1 MKNYVYLP
9 AAALCTVLFLGACDD
24 GSGTVTPVTPLR
36 AAYVVALPDIPPAW
50 ETMLGNPEWRLEWL
64 NSAGEKTETRIQSGD
79 RAEIAPPESWASP
92 VSAWPCWP
100 GRGIGP
106 GTFRPAGAI
115 FPFDVADGTVTL
127 SWQGGVDAV
136 LYWEL
141 AAAAAEAAAEDA
153 AAADADAAGMRAAV
167 PRLPQLFN
175 WPRFREL
182 FAEESGIKEEVRL
195 DPWLADW
202 RTIAGKIAASGFDKR
217 RLVSAARKK
226 LPVPAA
232 GPGPWVGSSPFAE
245 PLLFE
250 GPPEFPVRETPDTW
264 VSQEGILRCTTQT
277 WIWLPWE

>member
-1 MKNYVYLP
+1 
-9 AAALCTVLFLGACDD
+9 
-24 GSGTVTPVTPLR
+24 
-36 AAYVVALPDIPPAW
+36 VALPDIPPAW

-64 NSAGEKTETRIQSGD
+64 NSSGEKTETRIQSGD

-141 AAAAAEAAAEDA
+141 AAAAEDTGDAEAA
-153 AAADADAAGMRAAV
+153 GTRAAV

-202 RTIAGKIAASGFDKR
+202 RAIAIKIAASGFDKR
-217 RLVSAARKK
+217 RLVSVVRKK

-232 GPGPWVGSSPFAE
+232 GPGPWAGSSPFAE

-264 VSQEGILRCTTQT
+264 VSKEGILRCTTQT
-277 WIWLPWE
+277 WILLPWE